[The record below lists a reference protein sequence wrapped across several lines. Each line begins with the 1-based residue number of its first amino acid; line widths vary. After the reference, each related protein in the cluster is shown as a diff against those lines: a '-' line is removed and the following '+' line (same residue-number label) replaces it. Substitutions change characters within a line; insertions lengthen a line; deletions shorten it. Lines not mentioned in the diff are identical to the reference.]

1 MFCRV
6 SSFSAPTK
14 GTPVPSPS
22 PSLPPVALLILSV
35 ASYSPSITSANLCVN
50 STQELGTTFGVCKLC
65 KAVWKRFCSK
75 KAPARIFF
83 DSSRSCGANNFSK
96 RLAV

>member
-1 MFCRV
+1 MHVLSGLKFQRTYERY
-6 SSFSAPTK
+6 ARPL
-14 GTPVPSPS
+14 P
-22 PSLPPVALLILSV
+22 LPPVALLILSV

-50 STQELGTTFGVCKLC
+50 STLELRTTFGVCKLC
-65 KAVWKRFCSK
+65 KAVWKRFYSK

-83 DSSRSCGANNFSK
+83 DSRRSCGANNFSK